1 MIFEQISKLKKKD
14 TIINFDMD
22 GVLVDW
28 IAGYNDRYGD
38 IMSINEFANLDEH
51 MCHIIQENI
60 FDYDFFFS
68 MQPINDSISLLKKL
82 KKEGYNIE
90 ILSAVGNTTK
100 SKDIERAK
108 IDWIK
113 KYVSKDLKCKFVDKV
128 ENKYKMIDCSYK
140 HNVLI
145 DDMSSAIHYW
155 SMNGGIGIIFKQ

>member
-14 TIINFDMD
+14 TIINFDMV

-28 IAGYNDRYGD
+28 LGGYNDRYGE
-38 IMSINEFANLDEH
+38 IMSINDFVELDEH
-51 MCHIIQENI
+51 MSHIIQENI
-60 FDYDFFFS
+60 FDYDFFFN
-68 MQPINDSISLLKKL
+68 MQPIIDSIYLLKKL
-82 KKEGYNIE
+82 KKEGYHIE
-90 ILSAVGNTTK
+90 ILSAVGSTTK
-100 SKDIERAK
+100 SKDIEHAK

-145 DDMSSAIHYW
+145 DDMSSAIHTW